1 MLKRIHIDNYKCL
14 SNFDLS
20 FGDVTLL
27 IGSNGC
33 GKSAVFE
40 VVGKLRDFIRG
51 DGRVDDLFSAGDL
64 TKWTKKREQSFELE
78 FELDDVTLLYRLVV
92 EHNPEKRLSRVKREE
107 LTCNGQPLFEFA
119 NGNEVQLYR
128 DDHSKGP
135 KYTFDWT
142 QSGIAPVAE
151 GPDNKRLCAFRDRV
165 RRFVTLFLD
174 TRRIEPGTESDTD
187 RLSDSGDNFASWYR
201 GRLQENPRR
210 VLKAM
215 DRLRDVLPGF
225 ADLKLVEKGSDYREL
240 QVEFAPQEGSA
251 GNTYR
256 FDKLSDGQRALIV
269 QHLML
274 FADDTDRTLFLDEPD
289 NYITLPEL
297 QPLLAEMEDG
307 CGDDLPQTVL
317 ISHHPEAMDFLV
329 NEAKWF
335 VREPESHT
343 RILDGKNVK
352 NDTMLKVSELY
363 AQGLVP

>member
-14 SNFDLS
+14 SNFDLK
-20 FGDVTLL
+20 FGDLTLL
-27 IGSNGC
+27 IGANGC

-78 FELDDVTLLYRLVV
+78 FNLNDATFLYRLEI
-92 EHNPEKRLSRVKREE
+92 EHELERRLARVNREE
-107 LTCNGQPLFEFA
+107 LTCNDLPLFVFA
-119 NGNEVQLYR
+119 MGEVQLYR
-128 DDHSKGP
+128 DNHSEGP
-135 KYTFDWT
+135 KYSFDWT

-151 GPDNKRLCAFRDRV
+151 RYDNKQLCNFRDQV
-165 RRFVTLFLD
+165 RRFVTLFLE
-174 TRRIEPGTESDTD
+174 TRRIVGGTESSTD
-187 RLSDSGDNFASWYR
+187 RLSDSGENFASWYQ

-210 VLKAM
+210 VFEAM
-215 DRLRDVLPGF
+215 DRLRNVLPGF

-240 QVEFAPQEGSA
+240 LVEFASQGGTA
-251 GNTYR
+251 GNSYR
-256 FDKLSDGQRALIV
+256 FDQLSDGQRSLIV
-269 QHLML
+269 QHLLL
-274 FADDTDRTLFLDEPD
+274 FADDAERTLFLDEPD

-297 QPLLAEMEDG
+297 QPLLAEFEDG
-307 CGDDLPQTVL
+307 CGDNLPQTVL

-329 NEAKWF
+329 EKAIWLD
-335 VREPESHT
+335 RDPESYT
-343 RILDGKNVK
+343 RVLDVK